1 MITLRS
7 VFYETYASKTLS
19 LSFNYEFLHTCIQ
32 YDTVHRPLLIQTD
45 QALDVMLPNIK
56 LHSNTLKCI
65 FNKTL

>member
-7 VFYETYASKTLS
+7 VFYKTYASKTLS

-45 QALDVMLPNIK
+45 QALDVMLK